1 MSFRS
6 SFKLWDHITY
16 IIKEITLVCIECVI
30 CEPHAEKYSTSY
42 FCTLDKYKMT
52 QDNKFGL
59 ETETPVYHNI
69 C

>member
-1 MSFRS
+1 M
-6 SFKLWDHITY
+6 
-16 IIKEITLVCIECVI
+16 CIECVI